1 VLAEEPPQQERTE
14 EGKAGPPQERMGH
27 PPVVYKA
34 EDGTAEREEKI
45 EIRQFGPYYQCDGRR
60 RPITLPEARLG
71 Q

>member
-1 VLAEEPPQQERTE
+1 
-14 EGKAGPPQERMGH
+14 MGH